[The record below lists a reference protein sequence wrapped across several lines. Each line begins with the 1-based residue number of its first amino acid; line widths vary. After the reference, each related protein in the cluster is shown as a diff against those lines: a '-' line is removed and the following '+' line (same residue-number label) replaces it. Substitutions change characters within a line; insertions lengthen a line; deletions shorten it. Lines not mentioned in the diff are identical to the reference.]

1 MRCDRSHDYLGALA
15 DGEMSV
21 EERNATIAHLNS
33 CAECASQYQRLQTLR
48 RRLLVARVPM
58 PRSLVHRVRARIA
71 LETVELE
78 RNARPA
84 LPSARPPQPTG
95 RAFTRAQP
103 WLRQAAMILV
113 ACGISIA
120 GSLWWSRTANE
131 RDMITRDVVAAH
143 VRSLLQG
150 NSVQVASLD
159 THTVKP
165 WFAGRL
171 EFTPVVKDLTAEGF
185 RLAGG
190 RLDYVG
196 GRRVAVLIYM
206 RQLHQITVFIWP
218 GAQEESPKTAAPNGF
233 NLVSWSRSGMSF
245 WAISDLG
252 QAELEELPPLL

>member
-1 MRCDRSHDYLGALA
+1 MRCDQSHDNLGPLV
-15 DGEMSV
+15 DGEISV

-71 LETVELE
+71 LEAAELE
-78 RNARPA
+78 RNAQPVLA
-84 LPSARPPQPTG
+84 AAEPQPIR

-103 WLRQAAMILV
+103 WLRQAAMILF
-113 ACGISIA
+113 ACGISVA

-196 GRRVAVLIYM
+196 GQRVAVLIYT
-206 RQLHQITVFIWP
+206 RQLHQISVFIWP
-218 GAQEESPKTAAPNGF
+218 GAREEPPTTVVPNGF
-233 NLVSWSRSGMSF
+233 NLVFWSHAGMSF

-252 QAELEELPPLL
+252 QAELEQLPPLL